1 VLPILG
7 RGSMD
12 RRFPR
17 LVDRL
22 IADGADTGPVTSASE
37 NDEVLLLGVW
47 STGLA
52 IWDREGR
59 P

>member
-1 VLPILG
+1 MLPILG

-22 IADGADTGPVTSASE
+22 IADGADTEPVSSASE
-37 NDEVLLLGVW
+37 NEEVLLLGV
-47 STGLA
+47 
-52 IWDREGR
+52 
-59 P
+59 

>member
-1 VLPILG
+1 MLPILG

-22 IADGADTGPVTSASE
+22 VADAADTGAVSSTSE
-37 NDEVLLLGVW
+37 NDEVLLLGV
-47 STGLA
+47 
-52 IWDREGR
+52 
-59 P
+59 